1 MQRSADVRRTI
12 PKSGRE
18 EWTLDAEDILDGVIR
33 GALGGRRKRHRGA
46 LGYLVGGRHSLL
58 NARNLLTAAGVAWGL
73 YEAAQAA
80 QGGTPLATTPS
91 THAPPPLPGA
101 RHAIAPAGDNLLR
114 LVRLTISAAR
124 ADGNLSLEERGRILE
139 HARGVGLEPEV
150 AAELQQ
156 PRPLAEIVA
165 GVTEPGLKADL
176 YRLAFSVVRA
186 DETVSGAERVYLA
199 QLAARLGMEVSTTAE
214 IEREAAAGIDAAAGE
229 GRLESGE

>member
-1 MQRSADVRRTI
+1 M
-12 PKSGRE
+12 
-18 EWTLDAEDILDGVIR
+18 DAEDILGGMIR

-46 LGYLVGGRHSLL
+46 LGYLVGGSHSLL
-58 NARNLLTAAGVAWGL
+58 NARNLIAAAGVAWGL
-73 YEAAQAA
+73 YEAAQSSH
-80 QGGTPLATTPS
+80 GGTPSVPATPTAPGS
-91 THAPPPLPGA
+91 PPPLPPPA
-101 RHAIAPAGDNLLR
+101 TRPAAEAAPAPGDGLLR

-139 HARGVGLEPEV
+139 HARGVGLESEV

-199 QLAARLGMEVSTTAE
+199 QLAARLGLDASTTAS
-214 IEREAAAGIDAAAGE
+214 IEGEAAAAIDAAAAP
-229 GRLESGE
+229 GRA

>member
-1 MQRSADVRRTI
+1 
-12 PKSGRE
+12 
-18 EWTLDAEDILDGVIR
+18 LDAEEILDGVIR

-46 LGYLVGGRHSLL
+46 LGYLLGGRHSLL
-58 NARNLLTAAGVAWGL
+58 TAGNLLAAAGVAWGI
-73 YEAAQAA
+73 YEAAQSSRGA
-80 QGGTPLATTPS
+80 TPPLAG
-91 THAPPPLPGA
+91 APPASPLPPLPVPAATPPAAIPA
-101 RHAIAPAGDNLLR
+101 RAAGDGLLR

-139 HARGVGLEPEV
+139 HARGVGLESEV

-199 QLAARLGMEVSTTAE
+199 QLAARLGLQASTTAG
-214 IEREAAAGIDAAAGE
+214 IEREAAAGIDAAADE
-229 GRLESGE
+229 GRG